1 MLAFFLVLLLQSPQ
15 GPPPAGLPAMLRQL
29 RDHLDEHRATFG
41 ATPELTT
48 AKHQLRDWVE
58 SRLAGFGERVDVPA
72 FAGML
77 HAAVRDAGLLCDDL
91 QDQCDW
97 NFLGYADDIRVSRSD
112 PFLIVVT
119 AIGINCGY
127 DESAYVYRWER
138 QQ

>member
-15 GPPPAGLPAMLRQL
+15 GPPPAGLPSMLRQL

-58 SRLAGFGERVDVPA
+58 SRLGGFGERVDVQA

-77 HAAVRDAGLLCDDL
+77 HAAPSTPSAH
-91 QDQCDW
+91 
-97 NFLGYADDIRVSRSD
+97 RVHLRSSR
-112 PFLIVVT
+112 
-119 AIGINCGY
+119 
-127 DESAYVYRWER
+127 
-138 QQ
+138 